1 MIEEV
6 GRLGRETLVIL
17 RIRRD
22 HHLDRF
28 LPQLLGDLGHPNVE
42 ELRGRSG
49 KSALLIRATP
59 ADRAKGLLEQIA
71 GSGQV
76 SVRDGLFSVTI
87 DPGQTAAINRRLV
100 TDGVDVT
107 ELRVSEQSLE
117 DVFLELTETGGH
129 QG

>member
-1 MIEEV
+1 VWIAK
-6 GRLGRETLVIL
+6 GRLVAEGTV
-17 RIRRD
+17 D
-22 HHLDRF
+22 
-28 LPQLLGDLGHPNVE
+28 

-49 KSALLIRATP
+49 TSALLIRATP
-59 ADRAKGLLEQIA
+59 ADRAQGLLEQIA
-71 GSGQV
+71 GSSQV

-87 DPGQTAAINRRLV
+87 DPGQAAAINRRLV

-107 ELRVSEQSLE
+107 ELRASEQSLE